1 MAALEDLFAS
11 GHRACAGCGC
21 ALTLKTL
28 LRITGPN
35 VIIAEA
41 TGCMEVVSSTYPES
55 AWKVPW
61 IHSLFENASPLAA
74 GIESGLKAL
83 GKKNDTKVIAIGGD
97 GATFDIGFGNLSGV
111 MERGHDILYI
121 CYDNEAYMNTGIQR
135 SGSTPYDAS
144 TTTTPSGKISFG
156 NQRPKKN
163 IPAIMAAHGVPY
175 VAVTSIGYP
184 ADFTKKVRKALTIEG
199 PKYIQVHAT
208 CTPGWGVDSAMSVE
222 ILRLAVET
230 AIYPLFE
237 CENGQITSVHRI
249 KDRKPVKEYL
259 EKQKR
264 FSHLFKMPGG
274 DKEIEKIQKLADLNA
289 EHFGLDVKPK
299 ETGAASAAGSKE
311 E

>member
-21 ALTLKTL
+21 ALTMKTL
-28 LRITGPN
+28 LRATGPN

-61 IHSLFENASPLAA
+61 IHSLFENAGPVAA
-74 GIESGLKAL
+74 GIESGLKAT
-83 GKKNDTKVIAIGGD
+83 GRKNDTKIIAIGGD

-111 MERGHDILYI
+111 MERGHDILYV

-144 TTTTPSGKISFG
+144 TTTTPSGKISYG

-208 CTPGWGVDSAMSVE
+208 CTPGWGVDSAESIE

-230 AIYPLFE
+230 AMYPLFE
-237 CENGQITSVHRI
+237 YENGQRTSVHKI
-249 KDRKPVKEYL
+249 KDRKPVREYL
-259 EKQKR
+259 ERQKR

-274 DKEIEKIQKLADLNA
+274 DKEIEKIQRIADLNA
-289 EHFGLDVKPK
+289 EFFGLDVKPK
-299 ETGAASAAGSKE
+299 PQEAQEPKQ
-311 E
+311 

>member
-28 LRITGPN
+28 LRVTGPN
-35 VIIAEA
+35 VIIANA
-41 TGCMEVVSSTYPES
+41 TGCMEVVSSPYPES
-55 AWKVPW
+55 SWKVPW
-61 IHSLFENASPLAA
+61 IHSLFENAAPVAA
-74 GIESGLKAL
+74 GIEAAL
-83 GKKNDTKVIAIGGD
+83 RATGRKNDTKVIAIGGD
-97 GATFDIGFGNLSGV
+97 GSTFDIGFGNLSGV
-111 MERGHDILYI
+111 MERGHDVLYV

-144 TTTTPSGKISFG
+144 TTTTPSGKISYG
-156 NQRPKKN
+156 NQRQKKN
-163 IPAIMAAHGVPY
+163 MPAIMAAHGVPY

-184 ADFTKKVRKALTIEG
+184 ADFTKKVRKALSIEG
-199 PKYIQVHAT
+199 PKYVQVHAT
-208 CTPGWGVDSAMSVE
+208 CTPGWGVDSAESIE

-230 AIYPLFE
+230 AMYPLFE
-237 CENGQITSVHRI
+237 YENGERTSVHKI
-249 KDRKPVKEYL
+249 KDRKPVREYL

-274 DKEIEKIQKLADLNA
+274 DKEIEKIQKLADANA
-289 EHFGLDVKPK
+289 EFFGLDIKAKAPA
-299 ETGAASAAGSKE
+299 GAASKE

>member
-28 LRITGPN
+28 LRVTGPN
-35 VIIAEA
+35 VIIANA
-41 TGCMEVVSSTYPES
+41 TGCMEVVSSPYPES

-61 IHSLFENASPLAA
+61 IHSLFENAAPVAA
-74 GIESGLKAL
+74 GIEAAL
-83 GKKNDTKVIAIGGD
+83 RATGRKNDTKVIAIGGD
-97 GATFDIGFGNLSGV
+97 GSTFDIGFGNLSGV
-111 MERGHDILYI
+111 MERGHDVLYV

-144 TTTTPSGKISFG
+144 TTTTPSGKISYG
-156 NQRPKKN
+156 NQRQKKN
-163 IPAIMAAHGVPY
+163 MPAIMAAHGVPY

-184 ADFTKKVRKALTIEG
+184 ADFTKKVRKALSIEG

-208 CTPGWGVDSAMSVE
+208 CTPGWGVDSSESIE

-230 AIYPLFE
+230 AMYPLFE
-237 CENGQITSVHRI
+237 YENGERTSVHKI
-249 KDRKPVKEYL
+249 KDRKPVREYL

-274 DKEIEKIQKLADLNA
+274 DKEIEKIQKMADANA
-289 EHFGLDVKPK
+289 EFFGLDIKAKAPA
-299 ETGAASAAGSKE
+299 EAASKE

>member
-28 LRITGPN
+28 MHVVGPN
-35 VIIAEA
+35 VIIANS
-41 TGCMEVVSSTYPES
+41 TGCMEVVATPYPET

-61 IHSLFENASPLAA
+61 IHSLFENSAPVAA
-74 GIESGLKAL
+74 GIEAGLRAT
-83 GKKNDTKVIAIGGD
+83 GRKNDTKVIAIGGD
-97 GATFDIGFGNLSGV
+97 GATFDIGFGLLSGV
-111 MERGHDILYI
+111 MERGHDILYL

-144 TTTTPSGKISFG
+144 TTTTPSGKMSYG
-156 NQRPKKN
+156 NQRQKKN
-163 IPAIMAAHGVPY
+163 MPAIMAAHGVPY

-184 ADFTKKVRKALTIEG
+184 ADFTKKVRKALSIEG

-208 CTPGWGVDSAMSVE
+208 CTPGWGVDSAESIE

-230 AIYPLFE
+230 AMYPLFE
-237 CENGQITSVHRI
+237 YENGEITSVHKV
-249 KDRKPVKEYL
+249 KDRKPVRAYL
-259 EKQKR
+259 ERQKR

-274 DKEIEKIQKLADLNA
+274 DKEIEKIQKLADANA
-289 EHFGLDVKPK
+289 EHFGLDVK
-299 ETGAASAAGSKE
+299 SKPQE
-311 E
+311 AK

>member
-184 ADFTKKVRKALTIEG
+184 ADFTKKVRKALTIDG

>member
-28 LRITGPN
+28 LRVTGPN
-35 VIIAEA
+35 VIIANA
-41 TGCMEVVSSTYPES
+41 TGCMEVVSSPYPES
-55 AWKVPW
+55 SWKVPW
-61 IHSLFENASPLAA
+61 IHSLFENAAPVAA
-74 GIESGLKAL
+74 GIEAAL
-83 GKKNDTKVIAIGGD
+83 RATGRKNDTKVIAIGGD
-97 GATFDIGFGNLSGV
+97 GSTFDIGFGNLSGV
-111 MERGHDILYI
+111 MERGHDVLYV

-144 TTTTPSGKISFG
+144 TTTTPSGKISYG
-156 NQRPKKN
+156 NQRQKKN
-163 IPAIMAAHGVPY
+163 MPAIMAAHGVPY

-184 ADFTKKVRKALTIEG
+184 ADFTKKVRKALSIEG

-208 CTPGWGVDSAMSVE
+208 CTPGWGVDSAESIE

-230 AIYPLFE
+230 AMYPLFE
-237 CENGQITSVHRI
+237 YENGERTSVHKI
-249 KDRKPVKEYL
+249 KDRKPVREYL

-274 DKEIEKIQKLADLNA
+274 DKEIEKIQKLADANA
-289 EHFGLDVKPK
+289 EFFGLDIKAKAPA
-299 ETGAASAAGSKE
+299 GAASKE

>member
-28 LRITGPN
+28 LRVTGPN
-35 VIIAEA
+35 VIIAQA
-41 TGCMEVVSSTYPES
+41 TGCMEVISTPYPES

-61 IHSLFENASPLAA
+61 IHSLFENAAPVAA
-74 GIESGLKAL
+74 GIEAGLRATGRKD
-83 GKKNDTKVIAIGGD
+83 DTKVIAIGGD
-97 GATFDIGFGNLSGV
+97 GATFDIGFGHLSGV

-144 TTTTPSGKISFG
+144 TTTTPAGKLSFG

-163 IPAIMAAHGVPY
+163 LPAIMAAHGVPY
-175 VAVTSIGYP
+175 VAVTSIAYQ
-184 ADFTKKVRKALTIEG
+184 ADFTKKVRKALSIEG
-199 PKYIQVHAT
+199 PKYIQVHAA
-208 CTPGWGVDSAMSVE
+208 CTPGWGIDSAMSLEV
-222 ILRLAVET
+222 LRLAVET
-230 AIYPLFE
+230 AMYPLFE
-237 CENGQITSVHRI
+237 YENGQITSVHKI
-249 KDRKPVKEYL
+249 KDRKPVREYL

-264 FSHLFKMPGG
+264 FAHLFKMPGG
-274 DKEIEKIQKLADLNA
+274 EKEIEKIQRIADLNA

-299 ETGAASAAGSKE
+299 GKEGRSAAGAE
-311 E
+311 P

>member
-28 LRITGPN
+28 MHVVGPN
-35 VIIAEA
+35 VIVANS
-41 TGCMEVVSSTYPES
+41 TGCMEVVASPYPES

-61 IHSLFENASPLAA
+61 IHSLFENNAPVAA
-74 GIESGLKAL
+74 GIEAGLRATGRK
-83 GKKNDTKVIAIGGD
+83 GDTKVIAIGGD
-97 GATFDIGFGNLSGV
+97 GATFDIGFGFLSGV

-144 TTTTPSGKISFG
+144 TTTTPSGKMSFG

-163 IPAIMAAHGVPY
+163 MPAIMVAHGVPY

-199 PKYIQVHAT
+199 PKYIQGHAT
-208 CTPGWGVDSAMSVE
+208 CTPGWGVDSAQSIE

-230 AIYPLFE
+230 AMYPLLE
-237 CENGQITSVHRI
+237 IENGQITGVHKI
-249 KDRKPVKEYL
+249 KDRKPVREYL

-264 FSHLFKMPGG
+264 FAHLFKMPGG
-274 DKEIEKIQKLADLNA
+274 DKEIEKIQQLADANA
-289 EHFGLDVKPK
+289 AHFGLDVPK
-299 ETGAASAAGSKE
+299 KAPSAASK
-311 E
+311 

>member
-1 MAALEDLFAS
+1 M
-11 GHRACAGCGC
+11 
-21 ALTLKTL
+21 KTL
-28 LRITGPN
+28 LRVTGPN
-35 VIIAEA
+35 VIVAEA
-41 TGCMEVVSSTYPES
+41 TGCMEVVSTTYPES

-61 IHSLFENASPLAA
+61 IHSLFENAGPVAA
-74 GIESGLKAL
+74 GIESGLKAM
-83 GKKNDTKVIAIGGD
+83 GKKNDTKIIAIGGD

-111 MERGHDILYI
+111 MERGHDILYV

-144 TTTTPSGKISFG
+144 TTTTPSGKISYG
-156 NQRPKKN
+156 NQRQKKN

-184 ADFTKKVRKALTIEG
+184 ADFTKKVRKALSIEG

-230 AIYPLFE
+230 AMYPLFE
-237 CENGQITSVHRI
+237 YENGQITSVHKI

-274 DKEIEKIQKLADLNA
+274 DKEIEKIQRIADLNA
-289 EHFGLDVKPK
+289 EHFGLDIK
-299 ETGAASAAGSKE
+299 SKE
-311 E
+311 STPAEATK

>member
-21 ALTLKTL
+21 SLFLKTL

-35 VIIAEA
+35 VIIAQA
-41 TGCMEVVSSTYPES
+41 TGCMEVISTPYPES

-61 IHSLFENASPLAA
+61 IHSLFENPAPVAA
-74 GIESGLKAL
+74 GIEAAL
-83 GKKNDTKVIAIGGD
+83 RATGRKGDTKVIAIGGD
-97 GATFDIGFGNLSGV
+97 GGTIDIGFGNLSGV

-144 TTTTPSGKISFG
+144 TTTTPSGKVSFG

-163 IPAIMAAHGVPY
+163 APAIIAAHGVPY
-175 VAVTSIGYP
+175 VATTSMGYP
-184 ADFTKKVRKALTIEG
+184 ADFAKKVRKALSIEG
-199 PKYIQVHAT
+199 PKYIQVHAS
-208 CTPGWGVDSAMSVE
+208 CTPGWGIDSAMSLE

-230 AIYPLFE
+230 GLYPLYE
-237 CENGQITSVHRI
+237 YENGEITSV
-249 KDRKPVKEYL
+249 KKVKGRKPVKEYL

-264 FSHLFKMPGG
+264 FAHLFKMPGG
-274 DKEIEKIQKLADLNA
+274 DKEIEKIQMIADLNA
-289 EHFGLDVKPK
+289 KHFNIDIAEKPG
-299 ETGAASAAGSKE
+299 EKE
-311 E
+311 EAQKSSE

>member
-21 ALTLKTL
+21 ALAMKTL
-28 LRITGPN
+28 LRVAGPN

-41 TGCMEVVSSTYPES
+41 TGCMEVISSTYPES

-61 IHSLFENASPLAA
+61 IHSLFENASPVAA
-74 GIESGLKAL
+74 GIESALKAT
-83 GKKNDTKVIAIGGD
+83 GRKNDTKVIAIGGD

-184 ADFTKKVRKALTIEG
+184 ADFTKKIRKALSIEG

-208 CTPGWGVDSAMSVE
+208 CTPGWGIDSAESIE

-230 AIYPLFE
+230 AMYPLFE
-237 CENGQITSVHRI
+237 YENGEVTSVHKI
-249 KDRKPVKEYL
+249 KDRKPVREYL

-274 DKEIEKIQKLADLNA
+274 DKEIEKIQALADANA
-289 EHFGLDVKPK
+289 ARFGLDVPK
-299 ETGAASAAGSKE
+299 KTQGAAPEK
-311 E
+311 

>member
-28 LRITGPN
+28 LRVTGPN

-41 TGCMEVVSSTYPES
+41 TGCMEVVST
-55 AWKVPW
+55 PW
-61 IHSLFENASPLAA
+61 PGERLEGALDPLAVRERRA
-74 GIESGLKAL
+74 RWRRASRPRIRAT
-83 GKKNDTKVIAIGGD
+83 GKKGDTKVIAIGGD

-111 MERGHDILYI
+111 MERGHDILYL

-156 NQRPKKN
+156 NSAAKEEHTRDHGRPWHPVCGHDVHRLPGGLHQEDPESAIHRRPQVYSGARDLHARLGRRQR
-163 IPAIMAAHGVPY
+163 H
-175 VAVTSIGYP
+175 
-184 ADFTKKVRKALTIEG
+184 
-199 PKYIQVHAT
+199 VHRSTAPGGGDWP
-208 CTPGWGVDSAMSVE
+208 CTRCSST
-222 ILRLAVET
+222 RT
-230 AIYPLFE
+230 ARSS
-237 CENGQITSVHRI
+237 SVHKI
-249 KDRKPVKEYL
+249 KDRKPVREYL

-274 DKEIEKIQKLADLNA
+274 DKEIEKIQHLADLNA
-289 EHFGLDVKPK
+289 EHFGLDVKSP
-299 ETGAASAAGSKE
+299 EARSKAE
-311 E
+311 

>member
-21 ALTLKTL
+21 ALTMKTL
-28 LRITGPN
+28 LRVTGPN
-35 VIIAEA
+35 VIVAEA

-61 IHSLFENASPLAA
+61 IHSLFENAGPVAA
-74 GIESGLKAL
+74 GIESALKAT
-83 GKKNDTKVIAIGGD
+83 GRKNDTKVIAIGGD

-111 MERGHDILYI
+111 MERGHDILYL

-144 TTTTPSGKISFG
+144 TTTTPSGKISYG
-156 NQRPKKN
+156 NQRQKKN
-163 IPAIMAAHGVPY
+163 IPAIMAAHGIPY

-184 ADFTKKVRKALTIEG
+184 ADFTKKVRKALSIEG

-208 CTPGWGVDSAMSVE
+208 CTPGWGIDSAMSVE

-230 AIYPLFE
+230 AMYPLFE
-237 CENGQITSVHRI
+237 YENGQISGVHKI

-274 DKEIEKIQKLADLNA
+274 DKEIEKIQKMADLNA
-289 EHFGLDVKPK
+289 EHFGLDIKSKGEPP
-299 ETGAASAAGSKE
+299 EAAAKSE
-311 E
+311 

>member
-28 LRITGPN
+28 LRVTGPN

-41 TGCMEVVSSTYPES
+41 TGCMEVISSTYPES

-61 IHSLFENASPLAA
+61 IHSLFENASPVAA
-74 GIESGLKAL
+74 GIESALKAT
-83 GKKNDTKVIAIGGD
+83 GRKNDTKVIAIGGD

-184 ADFTKKVRKALTIEG
+184 ADFTKKIRKALSIEG

-208 CTPGWGVDSAMSVE
+208 CTPGWGIDSAESIE
-222 ILRLAVET
+222 ILRLAVER
-230 AIYPLFE
+230 AMYPLFE
-237 CENGQITSVHRI
+237 YETGEVTSVHKI
-249 KDRKPVKEYL
+249 KDRKPVREYL

-274 DKEIEKIQKLADLNA
+274 DKEIEKIQALADANA
-289 EHFGLDVKPK
+289 ARFGLDVPK
-299 ETGAASAAGSKE
+299 KTQGAAPEK
-311 E
+311 

>member
-21 ALTLKTL
+21 ALFLKTL
-28 LRITGPN
+28 LRVTGPD
-35 VIIAEA
+35 VIIAQS
-41 TGCMEVVSSTYPES
+41 TGCMEVISSPYPES

-61 IHSLFENASPLAA
+61 IHSLFENNSPVAA
-74 GIESGLKAL
+74 GIEAAL
-83 GKKNDTKVIAIGGD
+83 RATGRKGNTKVIAIGGD
-97 GATFDIGFGNLSGV
+97 GATFDIGFGCLSGV

-163 IPAIMAAHGVPY
+163 LPAIIAAHGVPY
-175 VAVTSIGYP
+175 VATTSMGYP
-184 ADFTKKVRKALTIEG
+184 ADFTKKVRKALSIEG

-208 CTPGWGVDSAMSVE
+208 CTPGWGIDSAMSIEV
-222 ILRLAVET
+222 LRLAVET
-230 AIYPLFE
+230 GLYPLYE
-237 CENGQITSVHRI
+237 YENGQITSVKKI
-249 KDRKPVKEYL
+249 KNRKPVKEYL
-259 EKQKR
+259 DKQKR
-264 FSHLFKMPGG
+264 YSHLFKMPGG
-274 DKEIEKIQKLADLNA
+274 DKEIEKIQHIADLNA
-289 EHFGLDVKPK
+289 KHFNLDIEEKAPAAK
-299 ETGAASAAGSKE
+299 EKAEKE

>member
-28 LRITGPN
+28 LRVTGPN
-35 VIIAEA
+35 VIIAEN
-41 TGCMEVVSSTYPES
+41 TGCMEVISSPYPES

-61 IHSLFENASPLAA
+61 IHSLFENAAPVAA
-74 GIESGLKAL
+74 GIEAALKAT
-83 GKKNDTKVIAIGGD
+83 GRKGDTKVIAIGGD
-97 GATFDIGFGNLSGV
+97 GSTFDIGFGHLSGM
-111 MERGHDILYI
+111 MERGHDVLYV

-163 IPAIMAAHGVPY
+163 MPAIMAAHGIPY

-184 ADFTKKVRKALTIEG
+184 ADFTKKVRKALSIEG

-208 CTPGWGVDSAMSVE
+208 CTPGWGIDSAMAIEV
-222 ILRLAVET
+222 LRLAVET
-230 AIYPLFE
+230 AMYPLFE
-237 CENGQITSVHRI
+237 YENGKITGVHKI
-249 KDRKPVKEYL
+249 KERKPVREYL

-264 FSHLFKMPGG
+264 FAHLFKMPGG
-274 DKEIEKIQKLADLNA
+274 DREIEKIQRMADLNA
-289 EHFGLDVKPK
+289 EHFGLDVPLKKQK
-299 ETGAASAAGSKE
+299 EAGSKE

>member
-28 LRITGPN
+28 LRVTGPN
-35 VIIAEA
+35 VIIAEN
-41 TGCMEVVSSTYPES
+41 TGCMEVVSSPYPES

-61 IHSLFENASPLAA
+61 IHSLFENAAPVAA
-74 GIESGLKAL
+74 GIEAALKAT
-83 GKKNDTKVIAIGGD
+83 GRKGDTKVIAIGGD
-97 GATFDIGFGNLSGV
+97 GSTFDIGFGHLSGM
-111 MERGHDILYI
+111 MERGHDVLYV

-163 IPAIMAAHGVPY
+163 MPAIMAAHGIPY

-184 ADFTKKVRKALTIEG
+184 ADFTKKVRKALSIEG

-208 CTPGWGVDSAMSVE
+208 CTPGWGIDSAMAVE
-222 ILRLAVET
+222 VLRLAVET
-230 AIYPLFE
+230 AMYPLFE
-237 CENGQITSVHRI
+237 YENGKIASVHKI
-249 KDRKPVKEYL
+249 KDRKPVREYL

-264 FSHLFKMPGG
+264 FAHLFKMPGG
-274 DKEIEKIQKLADLNA
+274 DREIEKIQRMADLNA

-299 ETGAASAAGSKE
+299 QQEAGSKE
-311 E
+311 D

>member
-1 MAALEDLFAS
+1 MAALEDLYAS

-21 ALTLKTL
+21 ALFLKTL
-28 LRITGPN
+28 MRVTGPN
-35 VIIAEA
+35 VILTNA
-41 TGCMEVVSSTYPES
+41 TGCMEVVSSPYPET

-61 IHSLFENASPLAA
+61 MHSLFENAAPVAA
-74 GIESGLKAL
+74 GIEAAL
-83 GKKNDTKVIAIGGD
+83 RATGRKGDTKVIAIGGD
-97 GATFDIGFGNLSGV
+97 GGTIDIGFGNLSGV

-135 SGSTPYDAS
+135 SGSTPYDAA

-163 IPAIMAAHGVPY
+163 APAIIAAHGVPY
-175 VAVTSIGYP
+175 VATTSMGYP
-184 ADFTKKVRKALTIEG
+184 ADFTKKIRKALSIEG

-208 CTPGWGVDSAMSVE
+208 CTPGWGVDSALSIE

-230 AIYPLFE
+230 GLYPLYE
-237 CENGQITSVHRI
+237 YENGQIASVKKI
-249 KDRKPVKEYL
+249 KDRKPVREYL

-274 DKEIEKIQKLADLNA
+274 DKEIEKIQHIADLNA
-289 EHFGLDVKPK
+289 KHFGLDVESKP
-299 ETGAASAAGSKE
+299 GAAAESKE

>member
-28 LRITGPN
+28 MHVVGPN
-35 VIIAEA
+35 VIIANA
-41 TGCMEVVSSTYPES
+41 TGCMEVVASPYPET

-61 IHSLFENASPLAA
+61 IHSLFENAAPVAA
-74 GIESGLKAL
+74 GIEAGLKAT
-83 GKKNDTKVIAIGGD
+83 GRKNDTKVIAIGGD
-97 GATFDIGFGNLSGV
+97 GSTFDIGFGHLSGV
-111 MERGHDILYI
+111 MERGHDILYL

-163 IPAIMAAHGVPY
+163 MPAIMAAHGVPY

-184 ADFTKKVRKALTIEG
+184 ADFTKKIRKALSIEG

-208 CTPGWGVDSAMSVE
+208 CTPGWGVDSAQSIE

-230 AIYPLFE
+230 AMYPLFE
-237 CENGQITSVHRI
+237 YENGEVTSVHKI
-249 KDRKPVKEYL
+249 KDRKPVREYL

-274 DKEIEKIQKLADLNA
+274 DKEIEKIQQLADANA
-289 EHFGLDVKPK
+289 ARFGLDVKPK
-299 ETGAASAAGSKE
+299 APQGAAPEK
-311 E
+311 

>member
-28 LRITGPN
+28 LRVTGPN
-35 VIIAEA
+35 VIIANA
-41 TGCMEVVSSTYPES
+41 TGCMEVVSSPYPES
-55 AWKVPW
+55 SWKVPW
-61 IHSLFENASPLAA
+61 IHSLFENAAPVAA
-74 GIESGLKAL
+74 GIEAAL
-83 GKKNDTKVIAIGGD
+83 RATGRKNDTKVIAIGGD
-97 GATFDIGFGNLSGV
+97 GSTFDIGFGHLSGV
-111 MERGHDILYI
+111 MERGHDVLYV

-144 TTTTPSGKISFG
+144 TTTTPSGKISYG
-156 NQRPKKN
+156 NQRQKKN
-163 IPAIMAAHGVPY
+163 MPAIMAAHGVPY

-184 ADFTKKVRKALTIEG
+184 ADFTKKVRKALSIAG

-208 CTPGWGVDSAMSVE
+208 CTPGWGVDSAQSIE

-230 AIYPLFE
+230 AMYPLFE
-237 CENGQITSVHRI
+237 YENGERTSVHKI
-249 KDRKPVKEYL
+249 KDRKPVREYL

-274 DKEIEKIQKLADLNA
+274 DKEIEKIQKLADANA
-289 EHFGLDVKPK
+289 EFFGLDIKAKAPA
-299 ETGAASAAGSKE
+299 GAASKE

>member
-28 LRITGPN
+28 LRVTGPN
-35 VIIAEA
+35 VIIANA
-41 TGCMEVVSSTYPES
+41 TGCMEVVSSPYPES

-61 IHSLFENASPLAA
+61 IHSLFENAAPVAA
-74 GIESGLKAL
+74 GIEAAL
-83 GKKNDTKVIAIGGD
+83 RATGRKNDTKVIAIGGD
-97 GATFDIGFGNLSGV
+97 GSTFDIGFGNLSGV
-111 MERGHDILYI
+111 MERGHDVLYV

-144 TTTTPSGKISFG
+144 TTTTPSGKISYG
-156 NQRPKKN
+156 NQRQKKN
-163 IPAIMAAHGVPY
+163 MPAIMAAHGVPY

-184 ADFTKKVRKALTIEG
+184 ADFTKKVSKALSIEG
-199 PKYIQVHAT
+199 PKYVQVHAT
-208 CTPGWGVDSAMSVE
+208 CTPGWGVDSAESIE

-230 AIYPLFE
+230 AMYPLFE
-237 CENGQITSVHRI
+237 YENGERTSVHKI
-249 KDRKPVKEYL
+249 KDRKPVREYL

-274 DKEIEKIQKLADLNA
+274 DKEIEKIQKLADANA
-289 EHFGLDVKPK
+289 EFFGLDIKAKAPA
-299 ETGAASAAGSKE
+299 GAASKE

>member
-28 LRITGPN
+28 MHVVGPN
-35 VIIAEA
+35 VIIANA
-41 TGCMEVVSSTYPES
+41 TGCMEVIASPYPET

-61 IHSLFENASPLAA
+61 IHSLFENAAPVAA
-74 GIESGLKAL
+74 GIEAGLKAT
-83 GKKNDTKVIAIGGD
+83 GRKNDTKVIAIGGD
-97 GATFDIGFGNLSGV
+97 GATFDIGFGFLSGV
-111 MERGHDILYI
+111 MERGHDILYL

-163 IPAIMAAHGVPY
+163 MPAIMAAHGVPY

-184 ADFTKKVRKALTIEG
+184 ADFTKKIRKALSIEG

-208 CTPGWGVDSAMSVE
+208 CTPGWGVDSAQSIE

-230 AIYPLFE
+230 AMYPLFE
-237 CENGQITSVHRI
+237 YENGEVTSVHKI
-249 KDRKPVKEYL
+249 KDRKPVREYL

-274 DKEIEKIQKLADLNA
+274 DKEIEKIQQLADANA
-289 EHFGLDVKPK
+289 ARFGLDVKPK
-299 ETGAASAAGSKE
+299 APQGAAPEK
-311 E
+311 

>member
-28 LRITGPN
+28 LRVTGPN

-41 TGCMEVVSSTYPES
+41 TGCMEVISSTYPES

-61 IHSLFENASPLAA
+61 IHSLFENAAPVAA
-74 GIESGLKAL
+74 GIESALKAT
-83 GKKNDTKVIAIGGD
+83 GRKNDTKVIAIGGD

-111 MERGHDILYI
+111 MERGHDILYL

-144 TTTTPSGKISFG
+144 TTTTPSGKISYG

-184 ADFTKKVRKALTIEG
+184 ADFTKKIRKALSIEG

-208 CTPGWGVDSAMSVE
+208 CTPGWGVDSANSIE

-230 AIYPLFE
+230 AMYPLFE
-237 CENGQITSVHRI
+237 YENGAITSVHKI
-249 KDRKPVKEYL
+249 KGRKPVTEYL

-274 DKEIEKIQKLADLNA
+274 DKEIEKIQKMADLNA
-289 EHFGLDVKPK
+289 AHFGLDVPAKPQ
-299 ETGAASAAGSKE
+299 EAASKE
-311 E
+311 D

>member
-1 MAALEDLFAS
+1 MAAREDLFAS

-28 LRITGPN
+28 LRVTGPN

-41 TGCMEVVSSTYPES
+41 TGCMEVISSTYPES

-61 IHSLFENASPLAA
+61 IHSLFENASPVAA
-74 GIESGLKAL
+74 GIEAGLKAT
-83 GKKNDTKVIAIGGD
+83 GRKNDTKVIAIGGD
-97 GATFDIGFGNLSGV
+97 GSTFDIGFGHLSGV

-144 TTTTPSGKISFG
+144 TTTTPSGKISYG

-163 IPAIMAAHGVPY
+163 LPAIMAAHGVPY

-184 ADFTKKVRKALTIEG
+184 ADFTKKVRKALSIEG

-208 CTPGWGVDSAMSVE
+208 CTPGWGVDSAESIE

-230 AIYPLFE
+230 AMYPLFE
-237 CENGQITSVHRI
+237 YENGQITSVHKI

-274 DKEIEKIQKLADLNA
+274 DKEIEKIQKLADANA
-289 EHFGLDVKPK
+289 EHFGLDVPK
-299 ETGAASAAGSKE
+299 KAAQEAAPKQ
-311 E
+311 

>member
-21 ALTLKTL
+21 ALAMKTL
-28 LRITGPN
+28 LRVTGPN
-35 VIIAEA
+35 VIVAEA

-61 IHSLFENASPLAA
+61 IHSLFENAGPVAA
-74 GIESGLKAL
+74 GIESGLKAT
-83 GKKNDTKVIAIGGD
+83 GRKNDTKIIAIGGD

-111 MERGHDILYI
+111 MERGHDILYL

-144 TTTTPSGKISFG
+144 TTTTPSGKISYG
-156 NQRPKKN
+156 NQRPKKK

-184 ADFTKKVRKALTIEG
+184 ADFTKKVRKALAIEG

-208 CTPGWGVDSAMSVE
+208 CTPGWGVDSAMSIE

-230 AIYPLFE
+230 AMYPLFE
-237 CENGQITSVHRI
+237 YENGQITSVHKI

-274 DKEIEKIQKLADLNA
+274 DKEIEKIQRIADLNA
-289 EHFGLDVKPK
+289 EHFGLDIKPGDK
-299 ETGAASAAGSKE
+299 TATPTAETNQ
-311 E
+311 

>member
-1 MAALEDLFAS
+1 MAALEDLYAS

-21 ALTLKTL
+21 ALFLKTL
-28 LRITGPN
+28 ARVTGPN
-35 VIIAEA
+35 VILTNA
-41 TGCMEVVSSTYPES
+41 TGCMEVVSSPYPET

-61 IHSLFENASPLAA
+61 IHSLFENAAPVAA
-74 GIESGLKAL
+74 GIEAAL
-83 GKKNDTKVIAIGGD
+83 RATGRKGDTKVIAIGGD
-97 GATFDIGFGNLSGV
+97 GGTIDIGFGNLSGV

-135 SGSTPYDAS
+135 SGSTPYDAA

-163 IPAIMAAHGVPY
+163 APAIIAAHGVPY
-175 VAVTSIGYP
+175 VATTSIGYP
-184 ADFTKKVRKALTIEG
+184 ADFTKKIRKALSIEG

-208 CTPGWGVDSAMSVE
+208 CTPGWGVDSALSIE

-230 AIYPLFE
+230 GLYPLYE
-237 CENGQITSVHRI
+237 YENGQITTVKKI
-249 KDRKPVKEYL
+249 KDRKPVREYL

-274 DKEIEKIQKLADLNA
+274 DKEIEKIQHIADLNA
-289 EHFGLDVKPK
+289 KHFGLDVESKPGAAAEPK
-299 ETGAASAAGSKE
+299 EE
-311 E
+311 